1 MENKIIKYVISFF
14 LCLILF
20 ISEIILLIQFNLSKG
35 IKRQDV
41 TKIIDNINIEDEIKE
56 LDRYDEL
63 EQSLDPEILKE
74 IVNSE
79 ELNLYV
85 KENAKGIYLKLIY
98 GENTYYA
105 SNQELKEYINNKI
118 ESLQELNKITETE
131 KDNLLSIIDEITT
144 EVENNIE
151 EISNMDNNL
160 NIIQKFM
167 SNKTTTYLLLITVF
181 ISLGIILIN
190 KSKTGF
196 LFTGLPTII
205 VGVIFLILEL
215 SLAGKINATGIDER
229 IIYVVNTHLPN
240 ILKTL
245 KKSSI
250 IMSSIGFIECA
261 LYTILNYQET
271 GSENA
276 EIWFI

>member
-276 EIWFI
+276 EI

>member
-1 MENKIIKYVISFF
+1 
-14 LCLILF
+14 
-20 ISEIILLIQFNLSKG
+20 
-35 IKRQDV
+35 
-41 TKIIDNINIEDEIKE
+41 
-56 LDRYDEL
+56 
-63 EQSLDPEILKE
+63 
-74 IVNSE
+74 
-79 ELNLYV
+79 
-85 KENAKGIYLKLIY
+85 
-98 GENTYYA
+98 
-105 SNQELKEYINNKI
+105 
-118 ESLQELNKITETE
+118 
-131 KDNLLSIIDEITT
+131 
-144 EVENNIE
+144 
-151 EISNMDNNL
+151 MDNNL

-250 IMSSIGFIECA
+250 IMFSIGFIECA

>member
-250 IMSSIGFIECA
+250 IMSSIGSIECA

-276 EIWFI
+276 EI

>member
-63 EQSLDPEILKE
+63 EQSLDTEILKE

-250 IMSSIGFIECA
+250 IMFSIGFIECA

-276 EIWFI
+276 EI

>member
-250 IMSSIGFIECA
+250 IMFSIGFIECA